1 MVYTRPNVYDI
12 AFRRTWIRL
21 LLIQGAMVLIAAIIA
36 SLLQG
41 IEFSM
46 ALLYGG
52 ATSLAGTLVGAWRVR
67 IATDEAA
74 HSTTLGMAEFYKGA
88 LLRLV
93 VVIALLALGMGVL
106 KLPAL
111 AVLIGFIVAQLG
123 NFFARPLRAQ

>member
-1 MVYTRPNVYDI
+1 MLYTRPNVYDI
-12 AFRRTWIRL
+12 AFRRTLFRL
-21 LLIQGAMVLIAAIIA
+21 LLIQGGMVLVAAFITA
-36 SLLQG
+36 LTQG
-41 IEFSM
+41 IEFSL

-52 ATSLAGTLVGAWRVR
+52 AASLAGTLIGAWRVR

-88 LLRLV
+88 LMRLV
-93 VVIALLALGMGVL
+93 LVIALLALGMGVL

-111 AVLIGFIVAQLG
+111 AILIGFIVAQLG

>member
-12 AFRRTWIRL
+12 AFRRTLFRL
-21 LLIQGAMVLIAAIIA
+21 LLIQGVMVLVAAIIA
-36 SLLQG
+36 ALTQG
-41 IEFSM
+41 IEFSI

-52 ATSLAGTLVGAWRVR
+52 AASLAGTLVGAWRVR

-88 LLRLV
+88 VMRLV
-93 VVIALLALGMGVL
+93 LVIALLALGMGVL

-111 AVLIGFIVAQLG
+111 AVLIGFIVAQIG

>member
-12 AFRRTWIRL
+12 AFRRTLLRL
-21 LLIQGAMVLIAAIIA
+21 LLIQGGMLLVAVIIA
-36 SLLQG
+36 FVMQG
-41 IEFSM
+41 IEFSL

-52 ATSLAGTLVGAWRVR
+52 ATSLAGTLIGAWRVR

-88 LLRLV
+88 LMRMVL
-93 VVIALLALGMGVL
+93 VIALLALGMGVL

-111 AVLIGFIVAQLG
+111 GILIGFIVAQTG

>member
-12 AFRRTWIRL
+12 AFRRTILRL
-21 LLIQGAMVLIAAIIA
+21 LLIQGGMVLIAAIIA
-36 SLLQG
+36 FLMQG

-52 ATSLAGTLVGAWRVR
+52 ATSLAGTLIGAWRVR

-74 HSTTLGMAEFYKGA
+74 HNTTLGMAEFYKGA

-111 AVLIGFIVAQLG
+111 AVLIGFIVAQMG